1 MIDIDKYKIE
11 DDVVWV
17 WNDDLDNNRGW
28 VLYEYKEC
36 PAEKGGYTLMD
47 DRESDKTYKPYNQV
61 LPALEFE
68 CKMDEKMLA
77 IMDLPLIIQEVKRLR
92 EENEYLRES
101 EWEYTCLWTWL
112 DENTDLLNT
121 IEAFLL
127 SKWKS
132 EWVKK
137 SKEADE

>member
-47 DRESDKTYKPYNQV
+47 DRESDKTYEPWSQV

-68 CKMDEKMLA
+68 CKMDEKMFA

-92 EENEYLRES
+92 DKLFEAEIHIDPLTDDYTFENDIKELHYIEE
-101 EWEYTCLWTWL
+101 
-112 DENTDLLNT
+112 
-121 IEAFLL
+121 
-127 SKWKS
+127 
-132 EWVKK
+132 VK
-137 SKEADE
+137 E